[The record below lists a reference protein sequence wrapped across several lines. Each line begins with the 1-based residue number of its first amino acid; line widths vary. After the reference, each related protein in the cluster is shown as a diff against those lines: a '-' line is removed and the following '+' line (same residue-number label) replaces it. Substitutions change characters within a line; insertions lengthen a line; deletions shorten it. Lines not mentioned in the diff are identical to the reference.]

1 MLVPAPLCYSH
12 VKMSRKWIAFAVA
25 VLFGPLAIAESPGK
39 VEIDNPWVR
48 VLRVKAGPHEKIP
61 MHEHPASVLV
71 CLTDVHERTTAPDG
85 KSQEVTRKAGE
96 VAYREPMKHAEEN
109 LSDQPLEAIVVELK
123 PGAPKPP
130 PAPMTAPDPLEAD
143 PVHHSVPVENDRVRV
158 LRTVLEPHLKG
169 PMHRHRSYV
178 VVYLTDL
185 HTTMKLA
192 DGRTIDNPRK
202 PGDIAFRDAY
212 QHQTENIGEK
222 TAVEIQ
228 IELK

>member
-1 MLVPAPLCYSH
+1 MRRFAVWA
-12 VKMSRKWIAFAVA
+12 AFA
-25 VLFGPLAIAESPGK
+25 LAASAGAQQK

-48 VLRVKAGPHEKIP
+48 VVRVKAGPHEKIP

-71 CLTDVHERTTAPDG
+71 CLTDIHERMTGPDG
-85 KSQEVTRKAGE
+85 KSQEIRHKAGD
-96 VAYREPMKHAEEN
+96 VAYREAMKHAEEN
-109 LSDQPLEAIVVELK
+109 LSDQPLEAVVVELK
-123 PGAPKPP
+123 PNAPKAPA
-130 PAPMTAPDPLEAD
+130 APMTAPDPMEAD

-158 LRTVLEPHLKG
+158 LRTVLEPHLRG
-169 PMHRHRSYV
+169 PVHRHRSYV

-192 DGRTIDNPRK
+192 DGRVVDNPRK
-202 PGDIAFRDAY
+202 PGEVAFRDAY
-212 QHQTENIGEK
+212 QHQTENIGDH

>member
-1 MLVPAPLCYSH
+1 MVICLLFALTS
-12 VKMSRKWIAFAVA
+12 AFAQ
-25 VLFGPLAIAESPGK
+25 PGT

-48 VLRVKAGPHEKIP
+48 VLRVKAGPHGKIP

-71 CLTDVHERTTAPDG
+71 CLTDIHERTTGPDG
-85 KSQEVTRKAGE
+85 KSQEVTHKAGD

-123 PGAPKPP
+123 PDAPKAP
-130 PAPMTAPDPLEAD
+130 PAPTTAPDPLVAD
-143 PVHHSVPVENDRVRV
+143 PTHHSVPVENDRVRV

-178 VVYLTDL
+178 VVYLTGL

-192 DGRTIDNPRK
+192 DGRMVDNPRK
-202 PGDIAFRDAY
+202 PGEVAFRNAY
-212 QHQTENIGEK
+212 QHQTENIGDH

>member
-1 MLVPAPLCYSH
+1 
-12 VKMSRKWIAFAVA
+12 MSRNLICLSIALLIGPAAVA
-25 VLFGPLAIAESPGK
+25 ESAGT

-48 VLRVKAGPHEKIP
+48 VLRVKAGPHQKIP

-71 CLTDVHERTTAPDG
+71 CLTDVDERTTAPDG
-85 KSQEVTRKAGE
+85 KSQEVTHKAGD
-96 VAYREPMKHAEEN
+96 VAYREPMQHAEEN
-109 LSDQPLEAIVVELK
+109 LSDQPLEVIVVELK
-123 PGAPKPP
+123 PGAPKAP
-130 PAPMTAPDPLEAD
+130 PAPMTAPDPMEAD

-169 PMHRHRSYV
+169 PVHRHRSYV
-178 VVYLTDL
+178 VVYLTGL

-192 DGRTIDNPRK
+192 DGRMVDNPRK
-202 PGDIAFRDAY
+202 PGEVAFRNAY
-212 QHQTENIGEK
+212 QHQTENIGDK

>member
-1 MLVPAPLCYSH
+1 MLVRAPLCYSH
-12 VKMSRKWIAFAVA
+12 VQMLRKLGSLSIALLLAPAAFA
-25 VLFGPLAIAESPGK
+25 ESVGK
-39 VEIDNPWVR
+39 VEIENPWVR
-48 VLRVKAGPHEKIP
+48 VLRVKAAPHQKIP

-71 CLTDVHERTTAPDG
+71 CLTDVHERTTGPDG

-109 LSDQPLEAIVVELK
+109 LSDQPLEVVVVELK
-123 PGAPKPP
+123 PGAPNAPP
-130 PAPMTAPDPLEAD
+130 PPMTAPDPMEAD
-143 PVHHSVPVENDRVRV
+143 PLHHSVPVENDRVRV
-158 LRTVLEPHLKG
+158 LRTVLEPHLRG

-192 DGRTIDNPRK
+192 DGRTVDNPRK
-202 PGDIAFRDAY
+202 PGDVAFREAY